1 MTLPSLSMK
10 LFIEERAT
18 EQAERDTLENKE
30 AGVETKESTPPKKE
44 AVRYGNIIDR
54 LDIIY

>member
-44 AVRYGNIIDR
+44 AVRYGNMIEKT
-54 LDIIY
+54 